1 MSDPVR
7 REVLSDGVYRKI
19 RAHLLSDGVEQGS
32 RLSIDALAKR
42 YQVSQT
48 PVREALP
55 RLESEGLVVKRA
67 LAGYSATLP
76 LDLQGFDD
84 LFEMRHLLEPAA
96 AGHAA
101 MTATDEELT
110 VLDSILRTMSTSAP
124 HDDVARYR
132 EFASLDELFHKT
144 IASMSRNSLLA
155 DAIDRLQVRKHFYKM
170 YYYEQGL
177 TDNAMDEHQRVLI
190 ALREHDPIRASR
202 AMLDHIEQSR
212 LRLRPTYVESDERS
226 VSPPCLRA
234 VNRCFFALGFSP
246 AFNDFEQA

>member
-1 MSDPVR
+1 MTDPVR

-19 RAHLLSDGVEQGS
+19 RAHLLSDGVEPGS

-48 PVREALP
+48 PVREALA

-76 LDLQGFDD
+76 LDLKGFDE

-101 MTATDEELT
+101 MTATQEELAA
-110 VLDSILRTMSTSAP
+110 LDSILQTMSTTAP
-124 HDDVARYR
+124 NDEVTRYR
-132 EFASLDELFHKT
+132 ESASLDERFHKM
-144 IASMSRNSLLA
+144 IALMSGNTFLA
-155 DAIDRLQVRKHFYKM
+155 DAIDRLQVHKQFYKM

-177 TDNAMDEHQRVLI
+177 TDDAMDEHKRVLA
-190 ALREHDPIRASR
+190 ALNDHDPISASR
-202 AMLDHIEQSR
+202 AMTDHIEQSR
-212 LRLRPTYVESDERS
+212 LRLRPIYVASDEK
-226 VSPPCLRA
+226 VL
-234 VNRCFFALGFSP
+234 
-246 AFNDFEQA
+246 

>member
-1 MSDPVR
+1 MGPRSKHDVKKVAGPVSDPVR

-19 RAHLLSDGVEQGS
+19 RAHLLSDGVEPGS

-48 PVREALP
+48 PVREALA

-76 LDLQGFDD
+76 LDLKGFDD

-96 AGHAA
+96 AGRAA
-101 MTATDEELT
+101 MGATPEELA
-110 VLDSILRTMSTSAP
+110 VLDSIIEIMSTTAP

-132 EFASLDELFHKT
+132 EFASLDEQFHT
-144 IASMSRNSLLA
+144 RIATMSGNSLLA
-155 DAIDRLQVRKHFYKM
+155 DAIDRLQVHKHFYKM

-177 TDNAMDEHQRVLI
+177 TDNATNEHLRVLT
-190 ALREHDPIRASR
+190 ALRDHDPISATR
-202 AMLDHIEQSR
+202 AMTDHIEQSR
-212 LRLRPTYVESDERS
+212 LRLRPTYETSDEE
-226 VSPPCLRA
+226 A
-234 VNRCFFALGFSP
+234 V
-246 AFNDFEQA
+246 